1 MLEKD
6 KYNKLPE
13 SLKDALALTVRPN
26 WGMFYDNTWSETD
39 KDLETITYEVYQSV
53 LLVWLAGNTWKQ

>member
-6 KYNKLPE
+6 QYNQLPE
-13 SLKDALALTVRPN
+13 SLKDALAMTKREH
-26 WGMFYDNTWSETD
+26 WGMFYDNEWSDEI

-53 LLVWLAGNTWKQ
+53 LLVWLAGNTL